1 MNMSDINPEIF
12 KKYSSGKDFTEIIHE
27 FDTDKKMLKEKLTKI
42 KHDVYHY
49 TQLEEDDKTIKEL
62 INIANLVQYYL
73 ENYLKKGSGLK
84 ILTPNQMLTR

>member
-1 MNMSDINPEIF
+1 MSDINPDIF
-12 KKYSSGKDFTEIIHE
+12 KKYSNGNDFTEIIHE

-49 TQLEEDDKTIKEL
+49 TQFEEDDKTIKEL
-62 INIANLVQYYL
+62 INIANLVHYYFD
-73 ENYLKKGSGLK
+73 NYLKKGSGLK

>member
-1 MNMSDINPEIF
+1 MSDINPEIF

-49 TQLEEDDKTIKEL
+49 TQFEEDDKTIKEL
-62 INIANLVQYYL
+62 INIANLVH
-73 ENYLKKGSGLK
+73 NYFD
-84 ILTPNQMLTR
+84 NY

>member
-1 MNMSDINPEIF
+1 MNMSDINPDIF
-12 KKYSSGKDFTEIIHE
+12 KKYSNGNDFTEIIHE

-49 TQLEEDDKTIKEL
+49 TQFEEDDKTIKEL
-62 INIANLVQYYL
+62 INIANLVHYYFD
-73 ENYLKKGSGLK
+73 NYLKKGSGLK